1 MKSIHRSLAL
11 VLAMML
17 MLMLTVLPV
26 FAEETG
32 NAITVIF
39 DLNTTPDLTDNE
51 TYVYTTTGYDEYWQ
65 PVETQ
70 SEAVFTTEDGVL
82 AVDLPIPTR
91 EGWYF
96 AGWQTKPDVTE
107 SDLINGVSPY
117 LWIPGHKTNFL
128 GQALQAQDETT
139 GMENTVVQLT
149 VSFLTVAVYVG
160 IRQGFVIRVPIE
172 AWPWI
177 IVLGIVNTGI
187 GCYLYFSP
195 LSKLPV
201 QTVAIC
207 GYLEPL
213 SAVVFASLL
222 LGEKMTALQII
233 GAACIIGGAMIG
245 ELLGKKE

>member
-1 MKSIHRSLAL
+1 MKKTLAYL
-11 VLAMML
+11 IVFTLLLTAIPGWAEEGAPG
-17 MLMLTVLPV
+17 LTV
-26 FAEETG
+26 A
-32 NAITVIF
+32 F
-39 DLNTTPDLTDNE
+39 DLNTTPDLTDDE
-51 TYVYTTTGYDEYWQ
+51 TYVYAATGYDANWQ
-65 PVETQ
+65 PVTE
-70 SEAVFTTEDGVL
+70 EKPAVFTAENGVL
-82 AVDLPIPTR
+82 AVDLPVPTR

-128 GQALQAQDETT
+128 GQALQAQDEST

-195 LSKLPV
+195 LS
-201 QTVAIC
+201 
-207 GYLEPL
+207 
-213 SAVVFASLL
+213 
-222 LGEKMTALQII
+222 
-233 GAACIIGGAMIG
+233 
-245 ELLGKKE
+245 